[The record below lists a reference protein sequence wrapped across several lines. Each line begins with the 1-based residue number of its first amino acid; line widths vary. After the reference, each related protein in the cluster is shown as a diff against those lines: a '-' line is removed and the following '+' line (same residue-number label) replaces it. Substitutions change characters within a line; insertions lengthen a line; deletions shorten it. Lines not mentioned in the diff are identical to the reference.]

1 MVLVLKKCK
10 VIEKHID
17 DTVKWKI
24 DPPCTNPLFPAAQKY
39 SFRFFIEHIQMF
51 HIFIFFSLIF
61 CNSAWI
67 LAFFHVNSYRH
78 SSFSYICIYT
88 YTCARVFIYKFNYIY
103 PYPYKIMN
111 VKIERGH
118 SKGKAIIKKKC
129 SHTAPYLILV
139 INCCLD

>member
-51 HIFIFFSLIF
+51 HIFIFFFTYFLQFSMDIGILPCQFLQTLLFLIYMY
-61 CNSAWI
+61 I
-67 LAFFHVNSYRH
+67 HIHVCACV
-78 SSFSYICIYT
+78 YI
-88 YTCARVFIYKFNYIY
+88 
-103 PYPYKIMN
+103 
-111 VKIERGH
+111 
-118 SKGKAIIKKKC
+118 
-129 SHTAPYLILV
+129 
-139 INCCLD
+139 